1 MSDAALRRWPV
12 LVAIPPLVL
21 ALLLAAPSTDRRWED
36 HPSHFWLVLVAA
48 MLSAGLAVA
57 TGEPAR
63 RRGDA
68 RLWLLSLA
76 FLAAAG
82 FLGLHALATPGVLLD
97 TPNAGFVYAT
107 PVGLVVAG
115 VLAAASSAVSG
126 NAARAVI
133 AHAGAIRLA
142 LLALLLAW
150 ALLSLGSVPPLDSRT
165 PVERAGPSLVV
176 LAIGG
181 GACFAVAA
189 WRYLGVLRRRPS
201 GLVLAVVVALILLA
215 EALLATALARN
226 WHLTWWEWHVLITGS
241 IALVAYAAH
250 REPPEERFAALYL
263 DEVAAGRRVVSLLF
277 ADAAGFTA
285 FAESRAPEE
294 VKAALDAY
302 LAAAVPAVVRRHGG
316 VIDRLVGDALMA
328 TWNTR
333 GDQPDH
339 AARAARAALD
349 VLAETDRIA
358 AGHAG
363 WPRFRVGV
371 NSGPVAVGVLG
382 SGEGRSYTVI
392 GDAVNVANRLQ
403 ALAPVG
409 GAVIGADTLRAVPGA
424 RVRSLGPVEVKG
436 KSRPVEAYVLEGLDE
451 SGA

>member
-126 NAARAVI
+126 DPARAVI

-176 LAIGG
+176 LAVAG
-181 GACFAVAA
+181 GACFVVAA

-263 DEVAAGRRVVSLLF
+263 DEAAAGRRVVSLLF

-285 FAESRAPEE
+285 FAETRAPDE

-316 VIDRLVGDALMA
+316 TIDRLVGDALMA

-349 VLAETDRIA
+349 VLSETDRIA

>member
-1 MSDAALRRWPV
+1 M
-12 LVAIPPLVL
+12 
-21 ALLLAAPSTDRRWED
+21 
-36 HPSHFWLVLVAA
+36 
-48 MLSAGLAVA
+48 
-57 TGEPAR
+57 
-63 RRGDA
+63 
-68 RLWLLSLA
+68 
-76 FLAAAG
+76 
-82 FLGLHALATPGVLLD
+82 
-97 TPNAGFVYAT
+97 
-107 PVGLVVAG
+107 
-115 VLAAASSAVSG
+115 
-126 NAARAVI
+126 
-133 AHAGAIRLA
+133 
-142 LLALLLAW
+142 
-150 ALLSLGSVPPLDSRT
+150 
-165 PVERAGPSLVV
+165 
-176 LAIGG
+176 
-181 GACFAVAA
+181 
-189 WRYLGVLRRRPS
+189 
-201 GLVLAVVVALILLA
+201 
-215 EALLATALARN
+215 
-226 WHLTWWEWHVLITGS
+226 
-241 IALVAYAAH
+241 
-250 REPPEERFAALYL
+250 
-263 DEVAAGRRVVSLLF
+263 F

-285 FAESRAPEE
+285 FAESRAPDE

-382 SGEGRSYTVI
+382 SAEGRSYTVI

-436 KSRPVEAYVLEGLDE
+436 KSRPVVAYVLEGLE
-451 SGA
+451 EPGA